1 MFLSHVGDK
10 TNLYSFPVAALTSYD
25 KLNGLNNTSVLV
37 YSSVG
42 QKSDMLYSAEIRM
55 SARLHS
61 SGDSQVEFV
70 SLQFLVSRGC
80 LHFGSWLPF
89 IFKAWGVFLTFH
101 GSDAHSSSASAFRLK
116 CLNDYLGWLENPAE
130 KGMATH
136 SSIPPWRIPWTKEP
150 GALQSLRLQRVRHNW
165 VTNIF
170 TSCVQV

>member
-1 MFLSHVGDK
+1 MYFEILTVFLSHVGDK

-80 LHFGSWLPF
+80 LHFWL
-89 IFKAWGVFLTFH
+89 
-101 GSDAHSSSASAFRLK
+101 
-116 CLNDYLGWLENPAE
+116 
-130 KGMATH
+130 MAPIH
-136 SSIPPWRIPWTKEP
+136 
-150 GALQSLRLQRVRHNW
+150 LQSLRSLSYISW
-165 VTNIF
+165 L
-170 TSCVQV
+170 